1 MKKML
6 LTAVVSILL
15 LGLILPGM
23 VSAADGTNET
33 ASKQDTVDKE
43 AKNKGYIAFGV
54 IIGMALAGI
63 FSAIGLGLTGASAV
77 GVVSEK
83 RELFS
88 HAMVLQVLPMTQGI
102 YGLVGAIILLLG
114 GGFFGTP
121 RADLADNAVGMTAI
135 AAGLVIGL
143 TGLSAIPQGQIS
155 SAGISALPRNDE
167 DWTKSVIFAAM
178 PETMAIFGLL
188 IAILLAKGAGFI

>member
-1 MKKML
+1 MRKML
-6 LTAVVSILL
+6 FSAVVSILL
-15 LGLILPGM
+15 LGVILPGM
-23 VSAADGTNET
+23 VCAAEGNET
-33 ASKQDTVDKE
+33 TSTQDTLDRE
-43 AKNKGYIAFGV
+43 QKNKGYIAFGV

-114 GGFFGTP
+114 GGFFGGAK
-121 RADLADNAVGMTAI
+121 ADLADNAVGMTAI
-135 AAGLVIGL
+135 AAGIVIGL

-188 IAILLAKGAGFI
+188 VAILLAKGAGFI